1 MDQMMQQQA
10 QQQPQND
17 PRQWMSTAKD
27 MAQDPEFAQVL
38 QWSREKAPT
47 FVDGFANA
55 LLPMVLGFQQSN
67 QVDDDTML
75 GPILIAMITG
85 ALQVADEA
93 GDEEATPEQLEPIRQ
108 AIVDRLGRVDAE
120 KESAETGDEQA
131 PNHEQTEAPPE
142 LQQEGEQRGRISSM
156 LGGR

>member
-1 MDQMMQQQA
+1 MDQMMQQP
-10 QQQPQND
+10 QQPQGD

-27 MAQDPEFAQVL
+27 MAQDPEFAQIL

-93 GDEEATPEQLEPIRQ
+93 GDEEATPEQLEPIRS
-108 AIVDRLGRVDAE
+108 AIIDRLGRVDAQ
-120 KESAETGDEQA
+120 KESGEQEGDPQQMA
-131 PNHEQTEAPPE
+131 EAPPE
-142 LQQEGEQRGRISSM
+142 QPQQGRISAM
-156 LGGR
+156 LGGQ